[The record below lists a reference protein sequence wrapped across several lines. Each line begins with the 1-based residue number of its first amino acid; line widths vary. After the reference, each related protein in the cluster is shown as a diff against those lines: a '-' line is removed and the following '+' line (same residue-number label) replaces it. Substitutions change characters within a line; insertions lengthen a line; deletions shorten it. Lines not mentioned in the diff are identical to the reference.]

1 MKKVTFIK
9 NTFIIILVVTIYVS
23 IHLSPISTAR
33 VALISYGS
41 FSGKFVE
48 VDGGSENNNS
58 KEYYL
63 IVGNE
68 KRATITLEK
77 SKFGLWR
84 ALRESIA
91 ELREK

>member
-9 NTFIIILVVTIYVS
+9 NTFIIILVATIYVS
-23 IHLSPISTAR
+23 IHLSPIATAR
-33 VALISYGS
+33 IALTSYGS

-48 VDGGSENNNS
+48 VKGGSENNNS

-68 KRATITLEK
+68 KRATITLDK
-77 SKFGLWR
+77 SRLGLWKVNK
-84 ALRESIA
+84 ESIKD
-91 ELREK
+91 LR

>member
-48 VDGGSENNNS
+48 VEGKSEKNNS

-68 KRATITLEK
+68 KRAFIELEK
-77 SKFGLWR
+77 SKLGLWKVDKGSIKD
-84 ALRESIA
+84 LR
-91 ELREK
+91 